1 VNDEQIFLANAY
13 LDGILDAGER
23 AAAAIDP
30 AVMAEV
36 DRLRGLQAEL
46 RAVEPARRQVREQ
59 ALAAA
64 LGEFDR
70 TYHRPPIAAP
80 EAGHHPTIP
89 LRRRPVYARWLPVA
103 AAVLAIGLVGVVIA
117 TAGTGGDDEAA
128 GDAAAPAATEA
139 PAVADAGEAARTMEA
154 IAPATEL
161 AAIDATAT
169 AAPAAD
175 MPEAGDAPAATEAPA
190 ATGSPEAT
198 LSASEMAPILD
209 EATLAAT
216 GADLLAREAD
226 GSLGITPET
235 TCGTDDSAPASV
247 LAAGVYQLPEGLR
260 PVWIAIDRVTDT
272 VLALDLNTCQPVAS
286 APLP

>member
-80 EAGHHPTIP
+80 EAGHHPPI
-89 LRRRPVYARWLPVA
+89 RVQRRPAYARWLPVA
-103 AAVLAIGLVGVVIA
+103 AAVLTIGLVGVVIA
-117 TAGTGGDDEAA
+117 TAGSGDDGEMS
-128 GDAAAPAATEA
+128 AAPTATDEV
-139 PAVADAGEAARTMEA
+139 AVAEAGEAARTMDANAPEA
-154 IAPATEL
+154 TDL
-161 AAIDATAT
+161 AALDATAT

-175 MPEAGDAPAATEAPA
+175 VALAAQAPAATEAAA
-190 ATGSPEAT
+190 ATDAPEAT
-198 LSASEMAPILD
+198 EYAGETAPILD
-209 EATLAAT
+209 EAMLAAA
-216 GADLLAREAD
+216 GAELLAREAD
-226 GSLGITPET
+226 GTLGTTPET
-235 TCGTDDSAPASV
+235 ACGTGDTAPASV
-247 LAAGVYQLPEGLR
+247 LAAGVYQLPEGPR
-260 PVWIAIDRVTDT
+260 SVWIAVDRVTDT
-272 VLALDLNTCQPVAS
+272 VLALDQNTCQPVAT
-286 APLP
+286 AALP